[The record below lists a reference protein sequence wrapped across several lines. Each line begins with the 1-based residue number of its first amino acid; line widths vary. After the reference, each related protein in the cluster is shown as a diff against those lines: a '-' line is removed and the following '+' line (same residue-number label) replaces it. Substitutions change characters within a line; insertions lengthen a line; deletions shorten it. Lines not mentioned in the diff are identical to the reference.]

1 MELFDPRVQG
11 SSSEAELEVLGLDE
25 LVLEEL
31 VWLVSYVQTSC
42 VGNPLAYAS
51 LIHTLHTIP

>member
-11 SSSEAELEVLGLDE
+11 SSSEAELEVLGLD
-25 LVLEEL
+25 VL